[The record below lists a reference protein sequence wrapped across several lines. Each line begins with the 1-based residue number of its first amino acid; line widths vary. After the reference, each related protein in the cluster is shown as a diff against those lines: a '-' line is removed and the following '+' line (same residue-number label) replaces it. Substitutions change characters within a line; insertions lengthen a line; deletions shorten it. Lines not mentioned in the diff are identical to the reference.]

1 MWTIAGLVD
10 VLERK
15 GLLTKQ
21 GGTRSHLYLRRHTP
35 SAHQASPPLEAIP
48 EPYLMRDTEALLG
61 KLQLLIDFGEQLG
74 PSGGIQRR
82 PAVGA
87 LQSHAATLSAR
98 RCGVPTSR
106 ETHPTVAAV
115 QCVRRKS

>member
-61 KLQLLIDFGEQLG
+61 KLQLLIDFDEQLG

-98 RCGVPTSR
+98 RCGVPTS
-106 ETHPTVAAV
+106 
-115 QCVRRKS
+115 